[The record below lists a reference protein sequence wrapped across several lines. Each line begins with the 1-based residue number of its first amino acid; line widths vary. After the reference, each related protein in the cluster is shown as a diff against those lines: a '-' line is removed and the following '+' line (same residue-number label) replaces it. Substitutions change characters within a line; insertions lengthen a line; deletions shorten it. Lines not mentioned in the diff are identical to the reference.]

1 VKKILLKI
9 IKELNKTR
17 IVYVLVGGIASQ
29 WYGSLRTTID
39 IDISLLID
47 ENGLEKLLK
56 IFKKLDLKFDEDDIK
71 TLFKIGNRFYV
82 YDDNNNVRIDFWLAK
97 SEFERQCVEE
107 RKKIKIKNLQTYII
121 TPENLILSKLLVGR
135 EKDLGDVLFILKN
148 MLKEKSINLIKL
160 KQRIKTFGLSKEF
173 KNLWNKITK

>member
-1 VKKILLKI
+1 VKKVLLKI
-9 IKELNKTR
+9 IKELNKAR
-17 IVYVLVGGIASQ
+17 IVYTLVGGIASQ

-56 IFKKLDLKFDEDDIK
+56 IFKKLKLKFDKRELEI
-71 TLFKIGNRFYV
+71 LFKIGNRFCV
-82 YDDNNNVRIDFWLAK
+82 YDRNNVRIDFWLAK
-97 SEFERQCVEE
+97 TALERQFIKE

-121 TPENLILSKLLVGR
+121 APENLILSKLLVGR
-135 EKDLGDVLFILKN
+135 EKDLEDVLFILKN

-160 KQRIKTFGLSKEF
+160 RQKIKAFGLSKEF
-173 KNLWNKITK
+173 KKLWKKLTK